1 MAEASSIDNRARD
14 GATLRLTL
22 TGSAA
27 AVCRADG
34 SRVPLGKLD
43 AALLAVLAIE
53 GPTSRQ
59 RLLHLLGNDDEPE
72 SARNAL
78 RQRLF
83 RLRRALGT
91 DLVSGA
97 EQLSLVAGVTPDTD
111 PGPES
116 EPDRH
121 SDSDNKSAGNVSS
134 SDNRGAGE
142 LLAAFEYADFPAFER
157 WLDEQRRVLARQRRE
172 RDLAR
177 VDACEREG
185 RYAKG
190 AELAERCVAA
200 DALDEPAVQRL
211 MRLRYLASQRAAALD
226 AFERYAGTLR
236 EDGGVPAR
244 ATTELLA
251 TIRSAN
257 AAVPARPR
265 EIPASV
271 LRPPRLVGRDA
282 ELRTLSA
289 AWTSGRAFW
298 LLGEAGLGKTRLMAE
313 FVGEGST
320 ALVVAARPGDAGV
333 PYASLGRTLRALLD
347 RRPALLERAERAELA
362 RVLPELQVLA
372 VAAPVIGLA
381 AVLQRAIHSLL
392 QGAQQEGLAALVI
405 DDLHFAD
412 TASLEML
419 QALVGDEA
427 LAALRWGF
435 AQRPA
440 EGLPA
445 AEALRGALKETQ
457 HLEVLALA
465 PLSEAQMAELIASL
479 GVPGL
484 DAARLAPLLAR
495 HTGGNPMY
503 ALETVKHL
511 VINGDPGLEV
521 KLPRPAS
528 VGQLIERR
536 LRALTPLSLQLARV
550 AAVAGSDFSIPM
562 AESVLAM
569 RALALADAWRELE
582 AAQVLRGNA
591 FAHDLV
597 YEAALASMPA
607 AIAQHTHG
615 AVATWL
621 EAHAGEPARVAAH
634 WLDALQ
640 PQRALTALHAAAKAA
655 EGAMRRKEEAEF
667 LARAAQIE
675 SDAGDHEAAF
685 ESLEAMIV
693 AMLVVDR
700 HTVDAATFDRLDAE
714 ATTDP
719 RRALAWTMRSTW
731 LTYRGDLHGAKRV
744 ARAAVELADAAGD
757 GHTAAAARTQLA
769 HVLDCNGEGEA
780 ALALLQPLLAWAA
793 ERANDDQRLEY
804 YNRLALLLDNVAR
817 VHEARIYHQR
827 VIDLARH
834 MGDRG
839 FAVACIANLA
849 NSWCVSGH
857 PQRAADA
864 LREALQLAAAHD
876 AARGS
881 AAAVPSTMYRCLR
894 DCGRYAEALHWIEPA
909 LADQGGQ
916 FTVVARCHFACGWI
930 HLGQHARAQREL
942 DAAMKLEMPAW
953 VRARALQ
960 MRARLKLALGQRPG
974 ALLDEALETI
984 AVQPGYKHVRAS
996 IALDQALTR
1005 PAEAALAVAREV
1017 ASLGEQLELAGTALA
1032 GHIRAA
1038 RFAVDAGS
1046 ASAAAV
1052 HADAALAI
1060 GEDVAP
1066 NDMYP
1071 AERWLQAWR
1080 ALRLAGRDDD
1090 AAAAL
1095 ARGVQWVRDT
1105 SREHVP
1111 APFRDSFTSANAVNL
1126 QLLRAAG
1133 VAAS

>member
-1 MAEASSIDNRARD
+1 MARARLRD
-14 GATLRLTL
+14 AGAKAGAGVVALRLVL
-22 TGSAA
+22 GGPAA
-27 AVCRADG
+27 AVVRADG
-34 SRVPLGKLD
+34 SRIPLGRLD
-43 AALLAVLAIE
+43 AALLAVLAVE
-53 GPTSRQ
+53 GPSSRQ
-59 RLLHLLGNDDEPE
+59 RLLHLFGNEDDETE

-91 DLVSGA
+91 DLISGA
-97 EQLSLVAGVTPDTD
+97 EQLSLAAGVTPDM
-111 PGPES
+111 GLE
-116 EPDRH
+116 R
-121 SDSDNKSAGNVSS
+121 DSDRNGDCS
-134 SDNRGAGE
+134 SDGGDGDGGCGGE
-142 LLAAFEYADFPAFER
+142 LLAAYDYADFPAFDS
-157 WLDEQRRVLARQRRE
+157 WLDERRRVLARQRRE

-185 RYAKG
+185 RYAEG

-211 MRLRYLASQRAAALD
+211 MRLRYLAGQRAAAIA
-226 AFERYAGTLR
+226 AFERFAAAMSA
-236 EDGGVPAR
+236 EDEGLPSQ

-372 VAAPVIGLA
+372 VAAPAVSLA
-381 AVLQRAIHSLL
+381 AVLQRAIRSLL

-445 AEALRGALKETQ
+445 AEALRAALEETQ

-465 PLSEAQMAELIASL
+465 PLTEAQMAELITSL

-511 VINGDPGLEV
+511 VINGHAGLDV
-521 KLPRPAS
+521 RLPRPAS

-536 LRALTPLSLQLARV
+536 LRALTPPALQLARV
-550 AAVAGSDFSIPM
+550 AAVAGSDFTLEM
-562 AESVLAM
+562 AESVLET

-582 AAQVLRGNA
+582 AAQVLRGSG

-597 YEAALASMPA
+597 HEATLAGVPA
-607 AIAQHTHG
+607 PIAAHTHG
-615 AVATWL
+615 AVAAWL
-621 EAHAGEPARVAAH
+621 EAHGGEQARIAAH
-634 WLDALQ
+634 WLDGLQ
-640 PQRALTALHAAAKAA
+640 PRRALAALHAAAKAA
-655 EGAMRRKEEAEF
+655 ERAMRRKEEAEF
-667 LARAAQIE
+667 LARAALIE
-675 SDAGDHEAAF
+675 SDAGDHDAAF
-685 ESLEAMIV
+685 ESLKEMLV

-700 HTVDAATFDRLDAE
+700 HSVDAATFDRLDAE
-714 ATTDP
+714 AMADR
-719 RRALAWTMRSTW
+719 RRAEARTMRSTW
-731 LTYRGDLHGAKRV
+731 LTYRGDLDAAKRV
-744 ARAAVELADAAGD
+744 AREAVELADAAGD
-757 GHTAAAARTQLA
+757 ELTAAAARTQLA
-769 HVLDCNGEGEA
+769 HVLDWNGECDA
-780 ALALLQPLLAWAA
+780 ALALLQPLLPWAA
-793 ERANDDQRLEY
+793 ERASDDQRLDF
-804 YNRLALLLDNVAR
+804 YNRLALLLDNMTR
-817 VHEARIYHQR
+817 VREAQVYHQR
-827 VIDLARH
+827 VIDLARR
-834 MGDRG
+834 MGDWG

-849 NSWCVSGH
+849 VSWSTLGYA
-857 PQRAADA
+857 QRAIEV
-864 LREALQLAAAHD
+864 LREAMQLAAAHD

-881 AAAVPSTMYRCLR
+881 AATVPIMMYACQR
-894 DCGRYAEALHWIEPA
+894 DCGHYAQALHWLEPA
-909 LADQGGQ
+909 LADQAGQ
-916 FTVVARCHFACGWI
+916 FTAVTRCHFACGWI

-942 DAAMKLEMPAW
+942 DAAMKMEMPAW
-953 VRARALQ
+953 TRARALQ
-960 MRARLKLALGQRPG
+960 MSARLKLALGQRPG
-974 ALLDEALETI
+974 ALLDEALEI
-984 AVQPGYKHVRAS
+984 MAALPGRAHSRAS
-996 IALDQALTR
+996 IMLDHALTL
-1005 PAEAALAVAREV
+1005 EAAPALAAAREV
-1017 ASLGEQLELAGTALA
+1017 AALGEQLELPATTLA
-1032 GHIRAA
+1032 GHVRAA
-1038 RFAVDAGS
+1038 RFAADVGS
-1046 ASAAAV
+1046 ASAAAE

-1060 GEDVAP
+1060 GEDIWP
-1066 NDMYP
+1066 SFMYP
-1071 AERWLQAWR
+1071 AERWLEAWR
-1080 ALRLAGRDDD
+1080 ALRLAGREAD

-1095 ARGVQWVRDT
+1095 ARGVEWVRTT
-1105 SREHVP
+1105 SRDHVP
-1111 APFRDSFTSANAVNL
+1111 EPFRDSFARANAVNL
-1126 QLLRAAG
+1126 QLLRAA
-1133 VAAS
+1133 AARSS